1 MLDMLIA
8 ELCTML
14 ILQIHMCNTVFDFNK
29 TRHVFIFLF
38 RVALGNC
45 FRVTNGFTRVFTG
58 NVCIYLHAFTTK
70 NSVLSVVFTPLVFTA
85 ESQHCH
91 KHVDRLRAT
100 ISIVLLSVSS
110 LLKLYK
116 SWTLDFSLCVM
127 YFRRVC
133 RRNDTPDLSHF
144 PAQGSFN
151 LISTKCWLMT
161 FLKWLIQLH
170 FCCPLLQP
178 SGTLLFLV
186 LCEISSTSTE
196 FWGYDES
203 LGLTGNKCC
212 SVTKTIF

>member
-1 MLDMLIA
+1 MGLPMFSLGMCAFTFMRLLPKIA
-8 ELCTML
+8 FYLWCSPHL
-14 ILQIHMCNTVFDFNK
+14 SLQQSRNTVISMSID
-29 TRHVFIFLF
+29 
-38 RVALGNC
+38 C
-45 FRVTNGFTRVFTG
+45 
-58 NVCIYLHAFTTK
+58 
-70 NSVLSVVFTPLVFTA
+70 
-85 ESQHCH
+85 
-91 KHVDRLRAT
+91 AT

-110 LLKLYK
+110 LLKLCQ
-116 SWTLDFSLCVM
+116 SWTHDFSLCVM
-127 YFRRVC
+127 YFRRVW
-133 RRNDTPDLSHF
+133 RRNDIPDLSHF

-178 SGTLLFLV
+178 SGTLLYLV

-203 LGLTGNKCC
+203 LGLTGNKWC